1 MTAFSA
7 WCPAGARRGPCDFS
21 SLFGLAVCQCS
32 CQITI
37 NHHSTSCLMQLRDLA
52 EGFHELDELQPHSF
66 FFLGGLLV
74 SQFLV
79 NRGYIFGNAGLL
91 LFWTTTR
98 FVIKWPV
105 SRIDESLV
113 SFLTNLPLDV
123 ARRYIANGRNV
134 R

>member
-1 MTAFSA
+1 M
-7 WCPAGARRGPCDFS
+7 
-21 SLFGLAVCQCS
+21 
-32 CQITI
+32 
-37 NHHSTSCLMQLRDLA
+37 
-52 EGFHELDELQPHSF
+52 
-66 FFLGGLLV
+66 

-79 NRGYIFGNAGLL
+79 DLGYLFQNPGLPGFL
-91 LFWTTTR
+91 DTTR

-113 SFLTNLPLDV
+113 SLLTNLPLDV